1 MCHSVIDTNV
11 PLTAAGVNTQA
22 SEACKLTCAKVVNR
36 ILKGEVTVVLDED
49 DEAILEYRQKMYPD
63 PKGTPAG
70 RFLSYILANMHQP
83 SRVQKV
89 KLLKNELS
97 QFQDYPDGDE
107 DWTSN
112 VRRCERFDP
121 DDKSGSR

>member
-1 MCHSVIDTNV
+1 
-11 PLTAAGVNTQA
+11 
-22 SEACKLTCAKVVNR
+22 
-36 ILKGEVTVVLDED
+36 
-49 DEAILEYRQKMYPD
+49 MYPD

-70 RFLSYILANMHQP
+70 RFLSYILTNMHQP

-107 DWTSN
+107 DWSSN

-121 DDKSGSR
+121 DDKKWVALAVRFRTDTGADAPIVNAADECWLAFEAHLEAAGVKLETLCRDERQLVE